1 MLGLWLWL
9 WLGLGLDTQQTTLVT
24 CILTFFFARL
34 LRVVYDVA
42 THSSSSLVTNLLTYF
57 FARLLGVVYDVATHE
72 HHANEDARE
81 VDQRASED
89 ELYDGEAE
97 QGHRSGRQHAWLGSG
112 SGSGLG
118 LGLGIGLGFRLGLGL
133 SLGVGFITLAPA
145 CLQTR

>member
-1 MLGLWLWL
+1 MMSMYSRMAAMIGSVGRICMPLASPPIIWLGLWLWL

-24 CILTFFFARL
+24 CILTYFFARL

-97 QGHRSGRQHAWLGSG
+97 QGHRSGRQHAWLGLE
-112 SGSGLG
+112 LG
-118 LGLGIGLGFRLGLGL
+118 LVF
-133 SLGVGFITLAPA
+133 S
-145 CLQTR
+145 